1 MGAVAIELGQTTG
14 IISESYF
21 CVAFLFRL
29 TIIHILNLLSY
40 HVLTVDIT
48 GYGET
53 NDKIPTPDC
62 TQRDIAFSI
71 YQLEKLWPAETKLLW
86 AHSLSTGLVS
96 SALKET
102 KINVEGIIM
111 EAPIKSLL
119 DCMKSSPLG
128 VKLQKLW
135 TQRIFNRM
143 IEYHV
148 NRCDFELETE
158 KDILL
163 LDTHLLILAAEDDE
177 SGRFEHFHLGLK
189 LCFSRLD
196 NFSSPLLTFISC

>member
-1 MGAVAIELGQTTG
+1 MAKLQVHVQP
-14 IISESYF
+14 YF
-21 CVAFLFRL
+21 CVAILFRL
-29 TIIHILNLLSY
+29 TIIHILNLLGY

-102 KINVEGIIM
+102 KLNVEGIIM

-177 SGRFEHFHLGLK
+177 SGNFGNSVYLVFETLSDL
-189 LCFSRLD
+189 
-196 NFSSPLLTFISC
+196 